1 MRRKVL
7 VAESALRKISLVELL
22 CSLVGDG
29 GADLA
34 IGWYVLIIS
43 GAEQGRL
50 SDTVLFGRIENLGIG
65 KELGGGE
72 FEYVGPAQSSEN
84 ENLSL
89 AIPSLKALSLLQA
102 FALILMGALFTVVFE
117 CVLLSECVGDGVSGK
132 GAEG

>member
-1 MRRKVL
+1 M
-7 VAESALRKISLVELL
+7 
-22 CSLVGDG
+22 
-29 GADLA
+29 A
-34 IGWYVLIIS
+34 IGWCVLIIS
-43 GAEQGRL
+43 GAKQGRL

-89 AIPSLKALSLLQA
+89 AISSLKALSFLQA

-117 CVLLSECVGDGVSGK
+117 CVLLSECVGDGVLGK
-132 GAEG
+132 GEEGEEKHGLVTGVEQVFNGVGSIPAPDW